1 MEYVDMLTEEEKEYI
16 YRRAETMNIP
26 AELLFSLS
34 LPVNILEF
42 MSDEEIEKQIT
53 IVKGVDIKQYKL
65 GKLEEKLEEIKEETE
80 ELEEEVK
87 QEEIVVKNEAS
98 KKSKSTKKKTKE
110 VPVVEVIEEIQD
122 DEDDDEDYVKNLK
135 IMNVS
140 NMTAYQNYNNSK
152 TPSFPTYEVTLPQS
166 GYNAK
171 VRGMKASEIDVLKN
185 SIERNAESRRQ
196 TLTRIVYN
204 CIVDTGLRSFTIKEF
219 EDYTSILD
227 FNILLYGIMHQTYGA
242 INEYRFTCSECGE
255 SFVRKVATIDL
266 ATDQQA
272 EKAIEKVIEIQS
284 SQNKEETFKNSVLRN
299 FSKKIKIP
307 GTDFVIEF
315 RFSNIKQDEKVLR
328 NLGKLTEDEKSTRLF
343 FVTMVTNK
351 LYIPQYDTNGE
362 LMGHAP
368 IDTPIEIF
376 KFLDSVKSDSFSKL
390 IRKIETLLDDY
401 TFIFQTPE
409 VQCPSCS
416 NIIPRMKVEVVD
428 YFLLQTYKEGF

>member
-1 MEYVDMLTEEEKEYI
+1 
-16 YRRAETMNIP
+16 MNIP
-26 AELLFSLS
+26 AELIFSLS

-42 MSDEEIEKQIT
+42 MSNEEIEKQIT
-53 IVKGVDIKQYKL
+53 IVKGIDIDQYKV
-65 GKLEEKLEEIKEETE
+65 GKLDEKI
-80 ELEEEVK
+80 EEEVK
-87 QEEIVVKNEAS
+87 EVEKEIKQEEAIIKNETS
-98 KKSKSTKKKTKE
+98 KKSKSTKKKIKE
-110 VPVVEVIEEIQD
+110 PQITEIVEEDE
-122 DEDDDEDYVKNLK
+122 EDDDEDYVKNLK

-140 NMTAYQNYNNSK
+140 NMTAYQNYNNNK
-152 TPSFPTYEVTLPQS
+152 NPSFPTYEVTLPQS

-185 SIERNAESRRQ
+185 SIERSAESRRQ
-196 TLTRIVYN
+196 TLTKIVYG
-204 CIVDTGLRSFTIKEF
+204 CIVDTGLKSFTLKDF

-242 INEYRFTCSECGE
+242 INEYRFTCSNCGE

-272 EKAIEKVIEIQS
+272 EKAIEKVEEIKS
-284 SQNKEETFKNSVLRN
+284 SQNKDETFKNSVLRN

-328 NLGKLTEDEKSTRLF
+328 NLGKLSEDEKATRLF

-368 IDTPIEIF
+368 IETPIEIF

-390 IRKIETLLDDY
+390 IKKIEILLDDY